1 MEMQKF
7 GDWDV
12 VIRMARNLPQ
22 DVAMA
27 NRVSLQQIAL
37 MAESLALKFIRDQSL
52 NWKPL
57 SKKYMDRKARE
68 GLSNKIYVATST
80 MFQNITSYADSQIA
94 FAGVNRKA
102 KYANGES
109 VANIAKIMEYG
120 SIGRNIPPRK
130 LWRVVYADVVK
141 FIRKDKTFSK
151 NVVIMVQR
159 RTGKGTGTFS
169 GSPTFA
175 GSGFGGPT
183 FGGFGGNTKRF

>member
-1 MEMQKF
+1 MDLRKF
-7 GDWDV
+7 GDWDIMV
-12 VIRMARNLPQ
+12 KMARNLPQ
-22 DVAMA
+22 DVEQA
-27 NRVSLQQIAL
+27 NRISLQQIAL
-37 MAESLALKFIRDQSL
+37 KAESLAVKFIRDQSL

-57 SKKYMDRKARE
+57 SKKYMDKKARE

-80 MFQNITSYADSQIA
+80 MFQNITSYADTQVA

-109 VANIAKIMEYG
+109 VANIAKILEYG

-130 LWRVVYADVVK
+130 LWRVVYADMIK

-151 NVVIMVQR
+151 NVMIKVQQ
-159 RTGKGTGTFS
+159 RTGKGSGQFS

-175 GSGFGGPT
+175 GTGGGMFGS
-183 FGGFGGNTKRF
+183 FNNNTKRF